1 MSLSKTEAA
10 LIAVA
15 VALWV
20 FVLWG
25 SNLLG

>member
-1 MSLSKTEAA
+1 MTLTKSEAA
-10 LIAVA
+10 LILI
-15 VALWV
+15 ALAFWV